1 MYMINR
7 DSLNLQILTFF
18 ILIHLWLRFVFINV
32 LAISHMRKSHLA
44 VRQHD
49 FVRTAGQG
57 ASCGDVLC
65 DRLPTQEARVPL
77 HWNLYLWVRA
87 EFGGRPSVCRVCKE
101 RVKVYCL
108 SSHIR
113 AFPLSALPGRVVCQ
127 ALARAPKI
135 QNAVEA

>member
-1 MYMINR
+1 MINR
-7 DSLNLQILTFF
+7 DSLNWQIFTFF
-18 ILIHLWLRFVFINV
+18 ILMHLWLGFVFINV
-32 LAISHMRKSHLA
+32 LTISHLRKSHVA

-57 ASCGDVLC
+57 ASRGDVLC
-65 DRLPTQEARVPL
+65 DRLPNQEARAPL
-77 HWNLYLWVRA
+77 RWNLYLWVRT
-87 EFGGRPSVCRVCKE
+87 EFGGRPSVCRVCKK

-113 AFPLSALPGRVVCQ
+113 AVPLSALPGHVVCQ
-127 ALARAPKI
+127 ALDRAPKI